1 MIFTEHYFNL
11 GYTLQ
16 KQASAR
22 WKAEIA
28 KKLFGSTP
36 KTLAKNKKYID
47 QIKFSQG
54 TGRLP
59 IGAPRNKVPYNLIP
73 NTKVKPSAVQ
83 SRIAD
88 LQGARKYLGGGSVLQ
103 PLPARGVSR
112 RSREEIAHRIKQLKD
127 KRAIGYAFS

>member
-112 RSREEIAHRIKQLKD
+112 RTRDQVKNSIKQI
-127 KRAIGYAFS
+127 RARNSVGYATA